1 MDCCGLCG
9 VWDLLESLTQQLFH
23 LSVELMICSLF
34 ARHKFPGYFAVGSP
48 VLPENSLST
57 TDAAARA
64 LNFGHAK
71 N

>member
-1 MDCCGLCG
+1 

-57 TDAAARA
+57 TDTLLRAR
-64 LNFGHAK
+64 
-71 N
+71 